1 MGAKYVPAGHDV
13 TNAQASAKQLG
24 LGKAMRKLLK
34 NLAILSV
41 LLVPA
46 LASSDTPPSVTL
58 ATPGNSATNSGA
70 VNRFTLRFSEA
81 MVPLGDPRA
90 AAPADVTCSVP
101 AAGRWADQQTFV
113 FDFER
118 DLPGGLTCA
127 VALKADLKTQRGVA
141 IGNAQKFIID
151 TGGPVARSVMTSGI
165 YGSIEEEQI
174 FLVATN
180 VPATSASVAA
190 NGYCAIDGVGE
201 KIALNVLPPKT
212 ALEII
217 EGLGSDNYRLQSFFE
232 DAGIPSKLSGT
243 ANIQK
248 QAMKNILAVQCR
260 RPLPPG
266 KNIALVWD
274 GKIADANGKLAGREQ
289 RFDFEVRE
297 AFTAKFECPR
307 VNAKAGCNPVEDVK
321 LNFTSPI
328 ARDAAMAVRLTL
340 ADGTTVEPTVSDSS
354 KNDAEI
360 SELIF
365 KGRFPGS
372 MDGKIT
378 LPGKVTDMSGR
389 TLQNAAR
396 FPLAIRFDAMP
407 PLVKFA
413 ASFGILEAK
422 ENPQLPVTVR
432 SVEPELARNTAS
444 VTGASLRVDAADKD
458 IAEWLRQLDDA
469 DDTETRTEKNAKGED
484 VEVNYTGSEPLLGGK
499 GDKLKL
505 ALPGKGK
512 AFEVVGIPF
521 DKPGFYV
528 VELASPALGK
538 ALLGRDATRYVAAGA
553 LVTNMSVHFKWGR
566 ANSLVWVT
574 AIDSAAPVASA
585 KVSISDSCSGTQLAS
600 GTTDKQG
607 RLLVTTK
614 LPEPTVY
621 GGCENSSHPLM
632 VSARQGD
639 DFSFTMTQW
648 GKGIQPYDFDLPF
661 GWSERTEIIHS
672 IFDRS
677 LLRAG
682 DSVNMKHIVRRP
694 VATGFDFTG
703 AMKGEL
709 ILSHSG
715 SEIEFTLP
723 VTIDQNG
730 VGETQWTAPQSAPMG
745 DYNLRWKFG
754 DNTIYSDQS
763 LRVDEYRL
771 PTMRAEISGP
781 KSDPV
786 RPASVPLTLFAGYLS
801 GGGAANMPVAI
812 RTDFTERYYSPDG
825 YENWTFGGRAIEVG
839 TKPLDDNGEA
849 QEDELPLS
857 QTLPLT
863 LDSNG
868 SGKTSIAID
877 KPIDNGAMMRV
888 EMDYQDP
895 NGETLTASKSIALHP
910 SAVQVGI
917 KTDGWLMRDDDLRL
931 KLVTL
936 DVDGK
941 PMPGQNV
948 SVALYSREVISARR
962 RLIGGFYAYDN
973 QEKVSKLS
981 DSCASSTDKL
991 GYANCVLDPG
1001 LSGEVTVVATAK
1013 DDDGNVSRAVQTV
1026 WLAGEDDW
1034 WFGGDNGDR
1043 MDVLPEQTSYKAGE
1057 TAKLQVRM
1065 PFRSAT
1071 ALVTVE
1077 REGVLSS
1084 FTTTLSGKDP
1094 VISVPMPAAYA
1105 PDVYVSVI
1113 AVRGRVEGFKLWLA
1127 DFAREWNLPFFNR
1140 EGASPTAFVDLAKP
1154 SYRIGIAKVRVGWE
1168 GHQLGITVKSD
1179 KTRYSVRD
1187 TAQVD
1192 LQVKSP
1198 SGKPAKSA
1206 DVAFAAV
1213 DEALLQLAPNESWKL
1228 LDAMM
1233 GERTLDVMTSTA
1245 QMQIVGKRHYGLKAV
1260 KTGGGGGGDLSTVT
1274 RSDFR
1279 PVLLWQGRV
1288 PLDANGK
1295 ARVAVPLSDAQSS
1308 FRLVAIATDGSKYFG
1323 TGETKI
1329 RTAQDLTI
1337 FSGIPPL
1344 VRTGDNF
1351 GATFTLR
1358 NSTEKPMTVTANM
1371 KLEPAVANGPPLTV
1385 TIPAGGAVPV
1395 TWNLLAPEGITGLN
1409 WTVDVK
1415 AKNGKA
1421 ADSIAVVQDVVPSV
1435 PIEVWAAT
1443 LARVG
1448 AGTSVAIKAPVGALP
1463 GGYVD
1468 IKLSDTLAP
1477 PLSGVRAYMSDYPY
1491 SCFEQQLSK
1500 SVVLDDVGS
1509 WAALASAI
1517 PTYMDSSGLLRYFP
1531 STGMEG
1537 SPELTAY
1544 ALSLTAA
1551 AGYAVPEE
1559 SKQRMIGAM
1568 ISIVEGR
1575 MDVGGGSPTNRQLLR
1590 ISALAALARNGA
1602 STPALVGAIETSPQD
1617 MTTSA
1622 LADWLM
1628 VINGTKTLGNA
1639 AALRAAAEGELR
1651 KRIVYEGSRM
1661 DITDASKAP
1670 WWMMVSSDE
1679 MAVKALDAVIG
1690 QAGWNDDTPKMMV
1703 GVAMRQRRGHWDTTP
1718 ANAWGS
1724 VLARRF
1730 AALYPASAVQGT
1742 TTASLGGETRQQS
1755 WPMSSAAAALR
1766 IPLIDGSLSLTQSG
1780 GAGPWANVSVSAAV
1794 PLMQPLFAGYK
1805 MTREVS
1811 VVSAKTKG
1819 IYTRGDVLKIRLT
1832 VDAAADRNWVVISD
1846 PVPAGATI
1854 VGKLGGQSEILGE
1867 AANTNEGSYPSY
1879 VERAR
1884 GEWRGYFAWMP
1895 AGKTVVEYVVRLN
1908 GSGDFKMP
1916 PSRVEAMYSPEI
1928 RAQVP
1933 NANVKVAAR

>member
-1 MGAKYVPAGHDV
+1 MQ
-13 TNAQASAKQLG
+13 N
-24 LGKAMRKLLK
+24 LLK
-34 NLAILSV
+34 KFA
-41 LLVPA
+41 A
-46 LASSDTPPSVTL
+46 LALFFVPVLAAGDSVPSVTL

-90 AAPADVTCSVP
+90 APPADLTCVVS
-101 AAGRWADQQTFV
+101 ATGRWADQQTYI
-113 FDFER
+113 FEFEK
-118 DLPGGLTCA
+118 DLPGGISCD
-127 VALKADLKTQRGVA
+127 VALKPALKTQRGIAV
-141 IGNAQKFIID
+141 GGGQKFVID
-151 TGGPVARSVMTSGI
+151 TGGPVARSVLTSGM
-165 YGSIEEEQI
+165 YGPIEEEQV

-180 VPATSASVAA
+180 VPATGASVTRY
-190 NGYCAIDGVGE
+190 GYCAIDGVGE
-201 KIALNVLPPKT
+201 KIALDVLPAQT
-212 ALEII
+212 AVQIVG
-217 EGLGSDNYRLQSFFE
+217 GLGTENYRLQTFLE
-232 DAGIPSKLSGT
+232 EAGMPPRIAADG
-243 ANIQK
+243 AAQK
-248 QAMKNILAVQCR
+248 QALKNVLAVRCR

-266 KNIALVWD
+266 KNVALVWD
-274 GKIADANGKLAGREQ
+274 ANIADGNGKLAGRDQ

-307 VNAKAGCNPVEDVK
+307 VNAKAGCNPVEDTK

-328 ARDAAMAVRLTL
+328 ARDTALAARLTL
-340 ADGTTVEPTVSDSS
+340 ADGTVVEPTIPESS

-360 SELIF
+360 SEVIF
-365 KGRFPGS
+365 AGRFPGS
-372 MDGKIT
+372 TDAAIS
-378 LPGKVTDMSGR
+378 LPSKVTDMSGR
-389 TLQNAAR
+389 ALQNAAR
-396 FPLAIRFDAMP
+396 FPLAVRFDAMP

-413 ASFGILEAK
+413 ANFGILEANQ
-422 ENPQLPVTVR
+422 NPQLPVTVR
-432 SVEPELARNTAS
+432 AVEPELARGITAIS
-444 VTGASLRVDAADKD
+444 GSSLRAPDSDKD
-458 IAEWLRQLDDA
+458 IAEWLRKLDEADA
-469 DDTETRTEKNAKGED
+469 RDVRTEKNAKGEK
-484 VEVNYTGSEPLLGGK
+484 VEVNYTGAASLLAGK
-499 GDKLKL
+499 GDKLQL

-521 DKPGFYV
+521 EKPGFYM

-553 LVTNMSVHFKWGR
+553 LVTNMAVHFKWGR
-566 ANSLVWVT
+566 ANSLAWVT
-574 AIDSAAPVASA
+574 AIDNAVPVAGA
-585 KVSISDSCSGTQLAS
+585 NVRVSDSCTGEELAS

-607 RLLVTTK
+607 RLLVTRT
-614 LPEPTVY
+614 LREPTAY
-621 GGCENSSHPLM
+621 GGCENDGHPLM
-632 VSARQGD
+632 ISARAGG
-639 DFSFTMTQW
+639 DFSFTLTQW

-661 GWSERTEIIHS
+661 GWSERTDIIHS

-682 DSVNMKHIVRRP
+682 DTVNMKHIVRRP
-694 VATGFDFTG
+694 VAAGFAFAD
-703 AMKGEL
+703 ARNGEL
-709 ILSHSG
+709 VLSHSG
-715 SEIEFTLP
+715 SDTEFSMP
-723 VTIDQNG
+723 VSIDRNG
-730 VGETQWTAPQSAPMG
+730 IGETQWTAPQSAPMG

-754 DNTIYSDQS
+754 DTVIYSDQS

-771 PTMRAEISGP
+771 PVMRAEISGP

-786 RPASVPLTLFAGYLS
+786 RPEAVPLTLFAGYLS
-801 GGGAANMPVAI
+801 GGGAAGMAVAI
-812 RTDFTERYYSPDG
+812 RTDFTERYYRPDG
-825 YENWTFGGRAIEVG
+825 YENWTFGGRAIETG
-839 TKPLDDNGEA
+839 TKPLNDNNEA
-849 QEDELPLS
+849 DVPDLPLS

-868 SGKTSIAID
+868 AGKTSIPID
-877 KPIDNGAMMRV
+877 RPIDNGATMRV

-895 NGETLTASKSIALHP
+895 NGETLTASKMISLHP

-936 DVDGK
+936 DVDGL
-941 PMPGQNV
+941 PLSGQNV
-948 SVALYSREVISARR
+948 SVAVYSREVISARR
-962 RLIGGFYAYDN
+962 RLVGGFYAYDN

-981 DSCASSTDKL
+981 GGCSSSTDKL
-991 GYANCVLDPG
+991 GLADCALDPG
-1001 LSGEVTVVATAK
+1001 VSGEVTVVATAK
-1013 DDDGNVSRAVQTV
+1013 DKDGNVSRAVQTV

-1043 MDVLPEQTSYKAGE
+1043 MDVLPEQASYKAGE

-1094 VISVPMPAAYA
+1094 VIEVPMPADYA

-1113 AVRGRVEGFKLWLA
+1113 AIRGRVAGFKLWLA
-1127 DFAREWNLPFFNR
+1127 DFAREWNLPFFSR
-1140 EGASPTAFVDLAKP
+1140 EGASPTALVDLAKP

-1168 GHQLGITVKSD
+1168 GHRLGISVKSD
-1179 KTRYSVRD
+1179 KSRYSVRD
-1187 TAQVD
+1187 IAQID
-1192 LQVKSP
+1192 LAVKTP
-1198 SGKPAKSA
+1198 DGKPAKSA

-1213 DEALLQLAPNESWKL
+1213 DEALLQLAPNESWEL

-1245 QMQIVGKRHYGLKAV
+1245 QTQIVGKRHYGLKAV
-1260 KTGGGGGGDLSTVT
+1260 KTGGGGGGDLSAVT

-1279 PVLLWQGRV
+1279 PVLLWKGKV

-1308 FRLVAIATDGSKYFG
+1308 FRLVAIATDGAKYFG

-1329 RTAQDLTI
+1329 RTVQDLTI
-1337 FSGIPPL
+1337 FAGIPPL

-1371 KLEPAVANGPPLTV
+1371 KLDPQVANGPPLTV

-1395 TWNLLAPEGITGLN
+1395 TWNMLTPANIGGLK
-1409 WTVDVK
+1409 WTVEAK
-1415 AKNGKA
+1415 ARNGKA
-1421 ADSIAVVQDVVPSV
+1421 ADSIAVMQEVVPSV
-1435 PIEVWAAT
+1435 PVEVWAAT
-1443 LARVG
+1443 LAQVG
-1448 AGTSVAIKAPVGALP
+1448 ADTRINIKAPAGALP

-1477 PLSGVRAYMSDYPY
+1477 PLSGVRAYMSGYPY
-1491 SCFEQQLSK
+1491 SCFEQRLSK
-1500 SVVLDDVGS
+1500 TVVMDDPAAWTELAGALPVYLDERGF
-1509 WAALASAI
+1509 
-1517 PTYMDSSGLLRYFP
+1517 LRYFP
-1531 STGMEG
+1531 SAELGG

-1551 AGYAVPEE
+1551 AGYAIPDEP
-1559 SKQRMIGAM
+1559 KQRMIGAM
-1568 ISIVEGR
+1568 IAVAQGR
-1575 MDVGGGSPTNRQLLR
+1575 SDVGGGSPANRRLLR
-1590 ISALAALARNGA
+1590 LSALAALARNGA
-1602 STPALVGAIETSPQD
+1602 STPALIGAMETSPKD

-1622 LADWLM
+1622 LADWI
-1628 VINGTKTLGNA
+1628 VAIDATKSLANA
-1639 AALRAAAEGELR
+1639 PALRGAAEAELR

-1661 DITDASKAP
+1661 DITDAARAP
-1670 WWMMVSSDE
+1670 WWLMVSSDE
-1679 MAVKALDAVIG
+1679 MAVRALDAVIG
-1690 QAGWNDDTPKMMV
+1690 QPGWGEDTPRMMV

-1724 VLARRF
+1724 ILARRF

-1742 TTASLGGETRQQS
+1742 TTATLGGVTRQQT
-1755 WPMSSAAAALR
+1755 WPMQPGTAALR
-1766 IPLIDGSLSLTQSG
+1766 IPLMDGNLALSQSG
-1780 GAGPWANVSVSAAV
+1780 GSGPWANVSVSAAV
-1794 PLMQPLFAGYK
+1794 PLMQSLFAGYK
-1805 MTREVS
+1805 MTRDVS
-1811 VVSAKTKG
+1811 VVTAKTKG
-1819 IYTRGDVLKIRLT
+1819 VYTRGDVIKIRLT
-1832 VDAAADRNWVVISD
+1832 VEASADRNWVVITD

-1854 VGKLGGQSEILGE
+1854 IGKLGGQSEILGNS
-1867 AANTNEGSYPSY
+1867 ANLSEGGYPSY
-1879 VERAR
+1879 TERAR

-1895 AGKTVVEYVVRLN
+1895 AGRTVVEYAVRLN
-1908 GSGDFKMP
+1908 GSGEFRLP

-1928 RAQVP
+1928 RAQIP
-1933 NANVKVAAR
+1933 NANIRVAAR

>member
-1 MGAKYVPAGHDV
+1 
-13 TNAQASAKQLG
+13 
-24 LGKAMRKLLK
+24 MRKLFNK
-34 NLAILSV
+34 LAILSV
-41 LLVPA
+41 LVVPA
-46 LASSDTPPSVTL
+46 LASSDTPPTVTL
-58 ATPGNSATNSGA
+58 ATPGNSASNNGA
-70 VNRFTLRFSEA
+70 VNRFTLRFSEG

-90 AAPADVTCSVP
+90 DAPADLTCSVG
-101 AAGRWADQQTFV
+101 ATGRWADQQTYV
-113 FDFER
+113 FDFETE
-118 DLPGGLTCA
+118 LPGGLTCA
-127 VALKADLKTQRGVA
+127 VALKSDLKTQRGVGV
-141 IGNAQKFIID
+141 GNGQKFIID

-165 YGSIEEEQI
+165 YGPVEEDQV

-190 NGYCAIDGVGE
+190 NGYCAVDGVGE
-201 KIALNVLPPKT
+201 KIALNVLPPK
-212 ALEII
+212 AVLDIVQ
-217 EGLGSDNYRLQSFFE
+217 GLGRDNYRLQSFLE
-232 DAGIPSKLSGT
+232 DAGIPSKISSNADVG
-243 ANIQK
+243 Q
-248 QAMKNILAVQCR
+248 QALKNVMAVQCR

-266 KNIALVWD
+266 KNVALVWD
-274 GKIADANGKLAGREQ
+274 AKIIDAGGKLAGREQ

-307 VNAKAGCNPVEDVK
+307 VNAKAGCNPIENVK
-321 LNFTSPI
+321 LTFTSPV

-340 ADGTTVEPTVSDSS
+340 ADGTEVEPSVSDSA

-372 MDGKIT
+372 MDGTISLPSKI
-378 LPGKVTDMSGR
+378 TDMSGR
-389 TLQNAAR
+389 VLQNAAR
-396 FPLAIRFDAMP
+396 FPLAMRFDAMP

-413 ASFGILEAK
+413 ANFGILESGQS
-422 ENPQLPVTVR
+422 PQLPVTVR
-432 SVEPELARNTAS
+432 AVEPELARGLVA
-444 VTGASLRVDAADKD
+444 VTGASLRVDAADKA
-458 IAEWLRQLDDA
+458 IAEWLRKLEDA
-469 DDTETRTEKNAKGED
+469 DARDTRTEKNAKGED
-484 VEVNYTGSEPLLGGK
+484 IEVNYTGTKSMLDGK
-499 GDKLKL
+499 GEKLKL

-521 DKPGFYV
+521 EKPGFYV

-553 LVTNMSVHFKWGR
+553 LVTNMAVHFKWGR
-566 ANSLVWVT
+566 ANSLAWVT
-574 AIDSAAPVASA
+574 AIDSAAPVAGA
-585 KVSISDSCSGTQLAS
+585 NVSISDSCTGTQLAS

-607 RLLVTTK
+607 RLLVTAK
-614 LPEPTVY
+614 LPEPTIN
-621 GGCENSSHPLM
+621 GSCDNDSHALM

-639 DFSFTMTQW
+639 DYSFTMTQW

-694 VATGFDFTG
+694 TATGFDFTA
-703 AMKGEL
+703 AMNGTL

-715 SEIEFTLP
+715 SEIEFSLP
-723 VTIDQNG
+723 VSIDQNG
-730 VGETQWTAPQSAPMG
+730 IGETRWTAPQSAPMG
-745 DYNLRWKFG
+745 DYNLRWEFG
-754 DNTIYSDQS
+754 DNTVYSEQS

-771 PTMRAEISGP
+771 PTMRAEIGGP

-786 RPASVPLTLFAGYLS
+786 RPQSVPLTLFAGFLS

-825 YENWTFGGRAIEVG
+825 YENWTFGGRAIAVG
-839 TKPLDDNGEA
+839 TISLDDNGESA
-849 QEDELPLS
+849 EPDLPLS

-863 LDSNG
+863 LDANG
-868 SGKTSIAID
+868 AGKISV
-877 KPIDNGAMMRV
+877 PIDRALDEGATLRV
-888 EMDYQDP
+888 EMDYQDA
-895 NGETLTASKSIALHP
+895 NGETLTASKNISLHP

-941 PMPGQNV
+941 PVAGQNI
-948 SVALYSREVISARR
+948 SVALYSREIISARR
-962 RLIGGFYAYDN
+962 RLVGGFYAYDN

-981 DSCASSTDKL
+981 GSCASSTDKL
-991 GYANCVLDPG
+991 GLAACTLDPG
-1001 LSGEVTVVATAK
+1001 LSGEVTVVATTK
-1013 DDDGNVSRAVQTV
+1013 DDDGNISRAVQTV

-1043 MDVLPEQTSYKAGE
+1043 MDVIAEQTSYKAGE

-1094 VISVPMPAAYA
+1094 VIEVPMPAAYA

-1113 AVRGRVEGFKLWLA
+1113 AVRGRVDGFKLWLA
-1127 DFAREWNLPFFNR
+1127 DFAREWNLPFFSR

-1168 GHQLGITVKSD
+1168 GHQLGISVKSD
-1179 KTRYSVRD
+1179 KARYSVRD
-1187 TAQVD
+1187 VAQVE
-1192 LQVKSP
+1192 LAVKTP
-1198 SGKPAKSA
+1198 DGKPAKSA

-1245 QMQIVGKRHYGLKAV
+1245 QTQIVGKRHYGLKAV
-1260 KTGGGGGGDLSTVT
+1260 KTGGGGGGDLNTVT

-1295 ARVAVPLSDAQSS
+1295 AKVAVPLSDAQSS
-1308 FRLVAIATDGSKYFG
+1308 FRLVAIATDGAKYFG
-1323 TGETKI
+1323 TGEAKI

-1358 NSTEKPMTVTANM
+1358 NSTEKEMTVTANM
-1371 KLEPAVANGPPLTV
+1371 KLEPAVANGPPLIV

-1395 TWNLLAPEGITGLN
+1395 TWNLIAPDGIQGLN
-1409 WTVDVK
+1409 WTVDVR

-1421 ADSIAVVQDVVPSV
+1421 ADSIAVAQEVVPSV
-1435 PIEVWAAT
+1435 PIEIWAAT

-1448 AGTSVAIKAPVGALP
+1448 ADTKVAIKAPAGALP

-1477 PLSGVRAYMSDYPY
+1477 PLSGVRAYMADYPY
-1491 SCFEQQLSK
+1491 SCFEQRLSK
-1500 SVVLDDVGS
+1500 SVVLDDS
-1509 WAALASAI
+1509 ANWTELAAAI
-1517 PTYMDSSGLLRYFP
+1517 PTYLDGNGLLRYFP
-1531 STGMEG
+1531 STSLDG

-1551 AGYAVPEE
+1551 AGYVMPEE
-1559 SKQRMIGAM
+1559 NKQKMLSAM
-1568 ISIVEGR
+1568 VSIVEGR

-1590 ISALAALARNGA
+1590 LSALAALARNGA
-1602 STPALVGAIETSPQD
+1602 STPALVGAIGTKPQD

-1622 LADWLM
+1622 LADWL
-1628 VINGTKTLGNA
+1628 VAVNGTKSLGNA
-1639 AALRAAAEGELR
+1639 AALRSAAEGELR

-1661 DITDASKAP
+1661 DITDASRAP

-1679 MAVKALDAVIG
+1679 MAVQALGAVIG
-1690 QAGWNDDTPKMMV
+1690 QPGWSEETPKMMV
-1703 GVAMRQRRGHWDTTP
+1703 GVALRQQRGRWDTTP

-1724 VLARRF
+1724 ILARRF

-1742 TTASLGGETRQQS
+1742 TTASLGAVTRQQS
-1755 WPMSSAAAALR
+1755 WPMAAATSALR
-1766 IPLIDGSLSLTQSG
+1766 IPLIDGSLSLSQSG

-1794 PLMQPLFAGYK
+1794 PLMRSLFAGYK

-1819 IYTRGDVLKIRLT
+1819 VYTRGDVLKIRLT
-1832 VDAAADRNWVVISD
+1832 VDATADRNWVVISD

-1854 VGKLGGQSEILGE
+1854 VGKLGGQSEILGA
-1867 AANTNEGSYPSY
+1867 AANTSEGGYPSY

-1908 GSGDFKMP
+1908 GAGDFKMP

-1928 RAQVP
+1928 RAQIP

>member
-1 MGAKYVPAGHDV
+1 
-13 TNAQASAKQLG
+13 
-24 LGKAMRKLLK
+24 MRKLLNK
-34 NLAILSV
+34 LVILGV
-41 LLVPA
+41 LLIPA
-46 LASSDTPPSVTL
+46 LAFSDTSPRVTL

-70 VNRFTLRFSEA
+70 VNRYTLRFSEA

-90 AAPADVTCSVP
+90 AAPAVLTCSVP
-101 AAGRWADQQTFV
+101 ATGRWADQQTYI
-113 FDFER
+113 FDFDT

-127 VALKADLKTQRGVA
+127 VALNAGLKTERGVA
-141 IGNAQKFIID
+141 IGDGQKFIID
-151 TGGPVARSVMTSGI
+151 TGGPVARAVLTSGI
-165 YGSIEEEQI
+165 YGSIEEEQV

-190 NGYCAIDGVGE
+190 NGYCAVDGVGE
-201 KIALNVLPPKT
+201 KIALNVLPQKT
-212 ALEII
+212 VLDLVD
-217 EGLGSDNYRLQSFFE
+217 GLGSNNYRLQSFFE
-232 DAGIPSKLSGT
+232 EAGIPSKISGDGKV
-243 ANIQK
+243 QK
-248 QAMKNILAVQCR
+248 EALKNVLAVQCR

-266 KNIALVWD
+266 KNVALVWD
-274 GKIADANGKLAGREQ
+274 AKIAGAGGKMAGRDQ

-307 VNAKAGCNPVEDVK
+307 INAKAGCNPVEDAK
-321 LNFTSPI
+321 LSFTSPV
-328 ARDAAMAVRLTL
+328 ARDVALSVRLTL
-340 ADGTTVEPTVSDSS
+340 ADGTQVDPTVSDSN

-360 SELIF
+360 GELIF
-365 KGRFPGS
+365 KGRFPGN
-372 MDGKIT
+372 MDGKIS

-389 TLQNAAR
+389 VLQNAAR
-396 FPLAIRFDAMP
+396 FPLSVRFDEMP

-413 ASFGILEAK
+413 ANFGILESK
-422 ENPQLPVTVR
+422 QGGQLPVTVR
-432 SVEPELARNTAS
+432 AVEPELARS
-444 VTGASLRVDAADKD
+444 VSTITGASLRVDSADKD
-458 IAEWLRQLDDA
+458 IAEWLRKLDDVGKS
-469 DDTETRTEKNAKGED
+469 DTRTEKNAKGEN
-484 VEVNYTGSEPLLGGK
+484 VEINYTGTAALLDGK
-499 GDKLKL
+499 GEKLKL

-512 AFEVVGIPF
+512 ALEVVGIPF

-528 VELASPALGK
+528 VELASPALGA
-538 ALLGRDATRYVAAGA
+538 ALLGRDTTRYVAAGA
-553 LVTNMSVHFKWGR
+553 LVTNMAVHFKWGR
-566 ANSLVWVT
+566 ANSLAWVT
-574 AIDSAAPVASA
+574 AIDSASPVSGAA
-585 KVSISDSCSGTQLAS
+585 IRVTDSCTGKELIS

-607 RLLVTTK
+607 RLLVTAK
-614 LPEPTVY
+614 LPEPTDY
-621 GGCENSSHPLM
+621 NGCDNDTHPLM
-632 VSARQGD
+632 ISARQGD
-639 DFSFTMTQW
+639 DFSFTMTNW
-648 GKGIQPYDFDLPF
+648 GNGIQPYDFDLPF

-682 DSVNMKHIVRRP
+682 DTVNMKHIVRRP

-703 AMKGEL
+703 TMKGQL

-715 SEIEFTLP
+715 SDIEFSLP
-723 VTIDQNG
+723 VSIDQNG
-730 VGETQWTAPQSAPMG
+730 IGETQWTAPQSAPMG
-745 DYNLRWKFG
+745 DYNLRWEFG
-754 DNTIYSDQS
+754 DKSIWSDQS

-781 KSDPV
+781 KFDPV
-786 RPASVPLTLFAGYLS
+786 RPASVPVTLFAGYLS
-801 GGGAANMPVAI
+801 GGGAANMPVAV
-812 RTDFTERYYSPDG
+812 RTDFTERYYSPEG
-825 YENWTFGGRAIEVG
+825 FENWTFGGGPIEAG
-839 TKPLDDNGEA
+839 TKTLDDNGEA
-849 QEDELPLS
+849 EAPELPLS

-868 SGKTSIAID
+868 TGKASIAID
-877 KPIDNGAMMRV
+877 RPIGSGATMRV

-895 NGETLTASKSIALHP
+895 NGETLTASKVITLHP
-910 SAVQVGI
+910 SAVQIGI

-962 RLIGGFYAYDN
+962 RMIGGFYAYDN
-973 QEKVSKLS
+973 QEKVTKLS
-981 DSCASSTDKL
+981 DSCSETTDKL
-991 GYANCVLDPG
+991 GFSSCTLDPG
-1001 LSGEVTVVATAK
+1001 LSGEVTVVATAR
-1013 DDDGNVSRAVQTV
+1013 DDDGNVSRSVHTV

-1094 VISVPMPAAYA
+1094 VINVPMPAAYA

-1127 DFAREWNLPFFNR
+1127 DFAREWNLPFFSR
-1140 EGASPTAFVDLAKP
+1140 EGVSPTALVDLAKP
-1154 SYRIGIAKVRVGWE
+1154 SYRIGIAKIRVGWE
-1168 GHQLGITVKSD
+1168 GHQLGVSVKAD
-1179 KTRYSVRD
+1179 KSRYSVRD
-1187 TAQVD
+1187 IAQVD
-1192 LQVKSP
+1192 LAVKTP
-1198 SGKPAKSA
+1198 DGKPAKSA

-1213 DEALLQLAPNESWKL
+1213 DEALLQLSPNESWKL

-1245 QMQIVGKRHYGLKAV
+1245 QMQIVGKRHFGLKAV
-1260 KTGGGGGGDLSTVT
+1260 KIGGGGGGDLSTVT

-1295 ARVAVPLSDAQSS
+1295 ARIAVPLSDAQSS
-1308 FRLVAIATDGSKYFG
+1308 FRLVAIATDGAKFFG

-1351 GATFTLR
+1351 GAMFTLR
-1358 NSTEKPMTVTANM
+1358 NSTEKPMTVMASM

-1395 TWNLLAPEGITGLN
+1395 TWNLLAPAGIDTLK
-1409 WTVDVK
+1409 WTIDVK
-1415 AKNGKA
+1415 AKNGEA
-1421 ADSIAVVQDVVPSV
+1421 ADSIAVAQEIVPAV
-1435 PIEVWAAT
+1435 PVEVWAAT
-1443 LARVG
+1443 VARVG
-1448 AGTSVAIKAPVGALP
+1448 AETSVSIKAPSGALP

-1477 PLSGVRAYMSDYPY
+1477 PLSGVRAYMSGYPY
-1491 SCFEQQLSK
+1491 SCFEQRLSK
-1500 SVVLDDVGS
+1500 SVVLDDRDS
-1509 WAALASAI
+1509 WTELANAI
-1517 PTYMDSSGLLRYFP
+1517 PTYLDSNGLLRYFP
-1531 STGMEG
+1531 STGLEG

-1544 ALSLTAA
+1544 ALSITAS
-1551 AGYAVPEE
+1551 AGYAIPADN
-1559 SKQRMIGAM
+1559 KQQMINAM
-1568 ISIVEGR
+1568 TSVAEGR
-1575 MDVGGGSPTNRQLLR
+1575 MEVGGGVTSNRQLLR
-1590 ISALAALARNGA
+1590 IAALAALARNGA
-1602 STPALVGAIETSPQD
+1602 STPALVAAIETKPQD
-1617 MTTSA
+1617 MTTNA
-1622 LADWLM
+1622 LADWM
-1628 VINGTKTLGNA
+1628 TAIGSTKGLGNA
-1639 AALRAAAEGELR
+1639 AALRAAAEQELR
-1651 KRIVYEGSRM
+1651 KRIVYEGSRL
-1661 DITDASKAP
+1661 DITDAARAP

-1679 MAVKALDAVIG
+1679 MAVKALDSVLG
-1690 QAGWNDDTPKMMV
+1690 QAGWSDETPKMMV
-1703 GVAMRQRRGHWDTTP
+1703 GVAMRQQRGHWDTTP

-1742 TTASLGGETRQQS
+1742 TFASLGGVSRQQT
-1755 WPMSSAAAALR
+1755 WPMSGAAAALR
-1766 IPLIDGSLSLTQSG
+1766 IPLIDGGLSLKQVG

-1794 PLMQPLFAGYK
+1794 PLLQPLFAGYK
-1805 MTREVS
+1805 MTREVTAVS
-1811 VVSAKTKG
+1811 VKNKG
-1819 IYTRGDVLKIRLT
+1819 VYTRGDVLKIRLT
-1832 VDAAADRNWVVISD
+1832 VDASADRNWVVISD

-1854 VGKLGGQSEILGE
+1854 VGKLGGQSEILGQ
-1867 AANTNEGSYPSY
+1867 AANTSEGGYPSY

-1895 AGKTVVEYVVRLN
+1895 AGRTVVEYVVRLN
-1908 GSGDFKMP
+1908 GTGNFKMP

-1933 NANVKVAAR
+1933 NANVKVQAR